1 MEKELKLNVTAA
13 ELAAARVR
21 VYGKAQNR
29 TALGI
34 INAYLVQYPHVTLE
48 ELKKAFPDNLNKDDD
63 MFRTRAEY
71 DALVATGNEWYVKG
85 QGYFVKDDEWLTL
98 GDGEK
103 VAFVRIWQGD
113 SLLRLAEWAKQYKI
127 VVADFEASK
136 QKGVKGSYEL
146 EYLNGY
152 VPPVPTGK
160 KKIPAWLW
168 ALLGLLVI
176 GAIAAAFLLGN
187 SGKKVE
193 TVEKT
198 VVVHDTLYV
207 QQLAEIEKNF
217 NAAEFEVGKA
227 ELSDE
232 AKLVLH
238 DLGKL
243 MQQNAD
249 LRVSIEGHTSAEGTA
264 DFNQKLSE
272 DRAQAAVDFLTQHE
286 SIDASRLA
294 AKGYGS
300 SKLKNADDPK
310 AQENRRTEFVVIE

>member
-1 MEKELKLNVTAA
+1 MASK
-13 ELAAARVR
+13 VR

-34 INAYLVQYPHVTLE
+34 VNAYKVMYPHATFE
-48 ELKKAFPDNLNKDDD
+48 DFEKAFPKELNPDSGWPVNFKRLEECTTENEKDFWFIEPDEVLHLQD
-63 MFRTRAEY
+63 GTNMVVCKMWTKPSFERIVSHARQYDIEVAEFERTM
-71 DALVATGNEWYVKG
+71 K
-85 QGYFVKDDEWLTL
+85 
-98 GDGEK
+98 GEK
-103 VAFVRIWQGD
+103 GGFR
-113 SLLRLAEWAKQYKI
+113 
-127 VVADFEASK
+127 
-136 QKGVKGSYEL
+136 L

-160 KKIPAWLW
+160 KKIPAWVW

-176 GAIAAAFLLGN
+176 GAVAAAFLLGN

-193 TVEKT
+193 TVEVEKT

-286 SIDASRLA
+286 GIDASRLA